1 MVMALTVVLLGTSSW
16 AEFNVW
22 SRLILKPLVLLHQ
35 KAKLVLVFLVIR
47 LSGEGNI
54 SIESFTGYSAWRV
67 W

>member
-35 KAKLVLVFLVIR
+35 KAKFVLVFLV
-47 LSGEGNI
+47 LWLAGEANI
-54 SIESFTGYSAWRV
+54 SIESFTGYSTW
-67 W
+67 